1 MNPYFKTTG
10 VLHKLSLLNSV
21 GQGWSQ
27 GKEIVPVHGR
37 WQEEG
42 RCHVKSTTATSMVY
56 FSTKQAI
63 IIVLYTMEQKIW
75 PYNYR
80 EKSTNNICMY
90 TFCDNKVSYFCIIKT
105 LKLYYARAWNDG
117 YISWYN
123 VRELGTNVMKMSINC
138 DGIKIL

>member
-1 MNPYFKTTG
+1 
-10 VLHKLSLLNSV
+10 
-21 GQGWSQ
+21 
-27 GKEIVPVHGR
+27 
-37 WQEEG
+37 
-42 RCHVKSTTATSMVY
+42 MVY

-80 EKSTNNICMY
+80 EKSANNICMY

-117 YISWYN
+117 YIS
-123 VRELGTNVMKMSINC
+123 
-138 DGIKIL
+138 